1 MNTQTFQH
9 VHVKLSFFSSSPVY
23 DPSDSSVELC
33 DCGSRFNHS
42 WALTSQCGDFGD
54 SSSSWGIERLP
65 PSLVEEIEK
74 YSDTYK
80 AESDSSSISS
90 SWGIERLPPSLV
102 AEIEEYSDTH
112 KAESDSSSSVS
123 L

>member
-1 MNTQTFQH
+1 
-9 VHVKLSFFSSSPVY
+9 
-23 DPSDSSVELC
+23 
-33 DCGSRFNHS
+33 
-42 WALTSQCGDFGD
+42 
-54 SSSSWGIERLP
+54 
-65 PSLVEEIEK
+65 LVEEIEK

-80 AESDSSSISS
+80 AESDSSSTSS